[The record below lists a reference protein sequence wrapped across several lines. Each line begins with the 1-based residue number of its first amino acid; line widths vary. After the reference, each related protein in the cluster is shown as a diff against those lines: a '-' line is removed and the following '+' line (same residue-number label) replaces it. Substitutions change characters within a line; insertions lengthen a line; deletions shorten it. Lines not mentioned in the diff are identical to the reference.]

1 MGYEISDYLCWAQ
14 HQDSPGGRGEKI
26 HAHEL
31 LALTFGVLLLG
42 PGSER
47 ER

>member
-1 MGYEISDYLCWAQ
+1 M
-14 HQDSPGGRGEKI
+14 GRGEKI

-31 LALTFGVLLLG
+31 LALPCGVLLLG

-47 ER
+47 ERWKEGDMGFAVK